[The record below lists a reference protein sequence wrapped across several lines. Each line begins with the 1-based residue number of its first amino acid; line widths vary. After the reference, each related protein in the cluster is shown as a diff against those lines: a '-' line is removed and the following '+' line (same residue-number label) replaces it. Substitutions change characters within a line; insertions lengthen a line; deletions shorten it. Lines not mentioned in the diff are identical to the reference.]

1 MYDFDSFEVVVKDND
16 DATDDGTPEGTVLE
30 EGNIKESGY
39 LDISDIS
46 FEDHQKLDIEV
57 RPTVLN
63 DSPWAD
69 DKTPFVAT
77 LLDTDEVQ
85 YCFKTRVKDKCNI
98 KNVSTISSATIT
110 TETDTL
116 NPTATKIVPVNQPEN
131 VRCFQDLKVT
141 PNVSKTQVA
150 NNEEFTYT
158 AQVNNKANT
167 DDNNLGSIPSSEN
180 PELAGVE
187 ITIPNGVNFVSAT
200 PGAVREGNK
209 LTWGEVAVAAQSNK
223 DFSVTVKTPASLAME
238 PAPSATALYAATVQ
252 QQLTFQ
258 SRAIFSGDDDP
269 SDNVS
274 TTSITFN
281 NTVPDSGGGDSGGS
295 SGGQDNG
302 GTDGGSNSGGQD
314 GNADSGGNTDT
325 GDPDPVPIDEPVQPE
340 RTIVEPSLFN
350 LDYNLAP
357 TAGSLTPRFIAGIVP
372 PSIKDQTEAVFKF
385 VNSAVSPIPSPVAVA
400 LPYGTIAF
408 LIAFASIYAYQGVQ
422 ASQSRKQMA
431 VAYKRFKRTE
441 ELRRNY
447 VDLTSHYL
455 NTPIATM
462 QSSVELLA
470 MNKELPVAITEAA
483 KQRIGRIVE
492 HARLL
497 LSKADELTQSA
508 KATANVIEPVAKK
521 RRLFSFGVIIPVVVV
536 LVITAIINA
545 LFVWADK
552 YSASTFT
559 LVIQAL
565 YFVLSALA
573 MLLAF
578 NVYRNQKYA
587 SSVAE
592 RELGLEKKL
601 TQSQAAFIANTSKT
615 IEGDLVELEQMT
627 PVFAKTSRGAAFV
640 GGFKDLKSATVKL
653 DYLNRLTNHTVIP
666 TLPNQTIK
674 TLTNDVIESLKAYST
689 EKRVTIET
697 NIQPG
702 LTALVDEDG
711 LRQILYS
718 TLHNG
723 VKFNAAGGRVVLSI
737 VRLSDSQITIT
748 VQDNGQGI
756 PDQKID
762 QLFTPFGRGTDSKEY
777 NFEGFGLDLY
787 MNKLIAEQCGGSISL
802 ESTEGAGTTVTVR
815 LPS

>member
-1 MYDFDSFEVVVKDND
+1 
-16 DATDDGTPEGTVLE
+16 
-30 EGNIKESGY
+30 
-39 LDISDIS
+39 
-46 FEDHQKLDIEV
+46 
-57 RPTVLN
+57 
-63 DSPWAD
+63 
-69 DKTPFVAT
+69 
-77 LLDTDEVQ
+77 
-85 YCFKTRVKDKCNI
+85 
-98 KNVSTISSATIT
+98 
-110 TETDTL
+110 
-116 NPTATKIVPVNQPEN
+116 
-131 VRCFQDLKVT
+131 
-141 PNVSKTQVA
+141 
-150 NNEEFTYT
+150 
-158 AQVNNKANT
+158 
-167 DDNNLGSIPSSEN
+167 
-180 PELAGVE
+180 
-187 ITIPNGVNFVSAT
+187 
-200 PGAVREGNK
+200 
-209 LTWGEVAVAAQSNK
+209 
-223 DFSVTVKTPASLAME
+223 
-238 PAPSATALYAATVQ
+238 
-252 QQLTFQ
+252 
-258 SRAIFSGDDDP
+258 
-269 SDNVS
+269 
-274 TTSITFN
+274 
-281 NTVPDSGGGDSGGS
+281 
-295 SGGQDNG
+295 
-302 GTDGGSNSGGQD
+302 
-314 GNADSGGNTDT
+314 
-325 GDPDPVPIDEPVQPE
+325 
-340 RTIVEPSLFN
+340 
-350 LDYNLAP
+350 
-357 TAGSLTPRFIAGIVP
+357 
-372 PSIKDQTEAVFKF
+372 
-385 VNSAVSPIPSPVAVA
+385 
-400 LPYGTIAF
+400 
-408 LIAFASIYAYQGVQ
+408 
-422 ASQSRKQMA
+422 
-431 VAYKRFKRTE
+431 
-441 ELRRNY
+441 
-447 VDLTSHYL
+447 
-455 NTPIATM
+455 
-462 QSSVELLA
+462 
-470 MNKELPVAITEAA
+470 
-483 KQRIGRIVE
+483 
-492 HARLL
+492 
-497 LSKADELTQSA
+497 
-508 KATANVIEPVAKK
+508 
-521 RRLFSFGVIIPVVVV
+521 VVVV